1 MEFPIYSSNEL
12 NEMSMEE
19 TSGDEQELNEMSRG
33 RKWGSNTNNYNQK
46 HSSFSNNHSNSY
58 KHQQNQPQ
66 ENRQAKQW
74 THRPNDAKITLTQ
87 ESDHYVAT
95 ELSGNFFK
103 QFDLAM
109 KLKREELKKQ
119 GRSSNQ
125 VNELT
130 ESNLIQ
136 AFGVTED
143 QMEKAALMLSRS
155 EDTEKSRDSSA

>member
-1 MEFPIYSSNEL
+1 
-12 NEMSMEE
+12 MSMEE
-19 TSGDEQELNEMSRG
+19 TSGDEAELNEMSRG
-33 RKWGSNTNNYNQK
+33 KKWGNNTNNYNHK
-46 HSSFSNNHSNSY
+46 HSSFSNSHGNSY
-58 KHQQNQPQ
+58 KHQQNRPQ
-66 ENRQAKQW
+66 ENRQGKQW
-74 THRPNDAKITLTQ
+74 AQRPKDSKITLTQ
-87 ESDHYVAT
+87 ESDHYVPT

-109 KLKREELKKQ
+109 KLKREELKRQ

-130 ESNLIQ
+130 KGNLIQ

-155 EDTEKSRDSSA
+155 ESTEKLGNSSA